1 MGEGEASARRHVQIP
16 TAVLAAVRLRHRH
29 SERDPGVGV
38 PVGEPESTAIAG
50 TTQWWGAWSNKVVT
64 VAWDWTVVGGM
75 VVMLSQN
82 HIRTNIE
89 LVAADRRPE
98 PADLAQVHL
107 YHWIESLAWQRVVID
122 GVLRR
127 S

>member
-16 TAVLAAVRLRHRH
+16 TAVLASVRLRHRH
-29 SERDPGVGV
+29 SERDPGIGV
-38 PVGEPESTAIAG
+38 PSGETENAAIAG
-50 TTQWWGAWSNKVVT
+50 TTQWLGSWRNRPVT
-64 VAWDWTVVGGM
+64 VAWDWSVVDGM

-98 PADLAQVHL
+98 PSDLAQVHL
-107 YHWIESLAWQRVVID
+107 YHWIESLAWQQVVID
-122 GVLRR
+122 DVLRR

>member
-1 MGEGEASARRHVQIP
+1 MGEGAASARRHVQIP
-16 TAVLAAVRLRHRH
+16 TAVLASVRLRHRH
-29 SERDPGVGV
+29 SELDPGVSV
-38 PVGEPESTAIAG
+38 PSGEPESTAIAG
-50 TTQWWGAWSNKVVT
+50 TTQWWCAWRNKAVT

-89 LVAADRRPE
+89 LVAADCRPE
-98 PADLAQVHL
+98 PADRAQVHL

-122 GVLRR
+122 DVLRR